1 MNPTKKTKVKRIPNR
16 GFYDKETV
24 YKILD
29 ADFVCQIGFIHEG
42 FPVVIPTIYGRKGG
56 ELFFHGA
63 AVSRMLTNMSSGIPI
78 CLNVTQTKGIVLA
91 RSAFNHSLNYES
103 VVIFGQAE
111 LVTNAEEKV
120 AALEIITNQIIPNRW
135 QEVRQPNVKELKVTS
150 VLKLKIDEASA
161 KIRTGEPHDDKTD
174 CDLPIWAGVIPLE
187 RHFGKPI
194 PDSVL
199 KEDIQIPKSVKN
211 LIKSQ
216 SK

>member
-1 MNPTKKTKVKRIPNR
+1 MKPTNKTKVKRIPIR

-29 ADFVCQIGFIHEG
+29 TDFICQIGFIHEG
-42 FPVVIPTIYGRKGG
+42 FPVVIPTIYGRKGD

-63 AVSRMLTNMSSGIPI
+63 AVSRMMTSIARGIPI

-103 VVIFGQAE
+103 VVVFGQAE
-111 LVTNAEEKV
+111 LVTDADEKV

-135 QEVRQPNVKELKVTS
+135 QEVRLPNDKELKVTA

-161 KIRTGEPHDDKTD
+161 KIRTGEPHDDKAD
-174 CDLPIWAGVIPLE
+174 CDLPIWAGVIPIE
-187 RHFGKPI
+187 KHYGKPI
-194 PDSVL
+194 ADSVL
-199 KEDIQIPKSVKN
+199 NKDIPLPKSVKH
-211 LIKSQ
+211 LIK
-216 SK
+216 